1 MMVFFRTKLGKILI
15 WQKLSETWES
25 NFKFYVGKISY
36 SRMYHY
42 INLWFSNIWSI
53 ASQILNQ
60 DRKLKYKILRKKQMS
75 VGHKTHLK
83 KLSTSV
89 DEILVSHKTS
99 FKSDE
104 GMLDIVYDESA

>member
-1 MMVFFRTKLGKILI
+1 
-15 WQKLSETWES
+15 
-25 NFKFYVGKISY
+25 
-36 SRMYHY
+36 MYDY

-60 DRKLKYKILRKKQMS
+60 DRKLKYKILRKKQVS

-89 DEILVSHKTS
+89 DEILVTHKTS